1 MTPNLLPA
9 ESFLSA
15 TLAKVVACSIAYPHE
30 VSSLYWARFYVF
42 SSFTVQNVRFSIIT
56 TYLLS
61 KGEEFKILTAP
72 HLQVIRTRMRETPCS
87 SHSLISYQSFWPSY
101 FSILKYE
108 GVTGLYRGGQD
119 VLSSCFVL
127 PYCILLGYA
136 AHLARVLPN
145 SAVVFIT
152 YEAIVHCFNS

>member
-1 MTPNLLPA
+1 MTWPSVSRNIYKERGLKGFFSGLSASYYGASETATHFIIYEKLKQELKGTCTYTLGAMSFLA

-30 VSSLYWARFYVF
+30 
-42 SSFTVQNVRFSIIT
+42 
-56 TYLLS
+56 
-61 KGEEFKILTAP
+61 
-72 HLQVIRTRMRETPCS
+72 VIRTRMRETPCS

-108 GVTGLYRGGQD
+108 GVTGLYRG
-119 VLSSCFVL
+119 
-127 PYCILLGYA
+127 YA